1 MLRACGGFSE
11 VRRPGGADSCQ
22 CKLEMG
28 GSQQAVSRRVAN
40 AYRDSLIRDLRSR
53 GWSYREIGA
62 EVELSQVAVMKVI
75 KRDGRIEATPEEL
88 ARALQSDI

>member
-1 MLRACGGFSE
+1 MAS
-11 VRRPGGADSCQ
+11 
-22 CKLEMG
+22 
-28 GSQQAVSRRVAN
+28 